1 MQLRYRFAAVVAVG
15 AAVLLAVLRLGNERY
30 AASLCVAVV
39 AAALLFL
46 LCGTKPF
53 EQRAVFGNTGLA
65 TAAAA
70 ALTGTVLI
78 VSAVSD
84 VVDLSAGM
92 CPYPQPVTLTAI
104 NQLLLFVMIGGGV
117 SSGLFFVFTGIR
129 WFTDRGTSRGLFSG
143 AALLPVLWI
152 WARLIWYMTSFASAA
167 NRFRSLPE
175 VAMLLF
181 EMLFLFVFARYVS
194 GVEEKTPRFV
204 VPVAL
209 CTVLFG
215 VAACIT
221 RFASLVGQNA
231 DRFADTALIT
241 APDIGITVLAAV
253 WVAGQLFGEGEV
265 APPLSLEAEE
275 EPVSDEPQGE
285 VAEESFVLDETSF
298 DGVET
303 EEEEEEVL
311 EGERRPLELEDI
323 INDIISGKL

>member
-1 MQLRYRFAAVVAVG
+1 MQQRYRFAAVTAVG
-15 AAVLLAVLRLGNERY
+15 AAVLLSVLRLGDKNDV
-30 AASLCVAVV
+30 ASLCVAVV
-39 AAALLFL
+39 SAVVLFL
-46 LCGTKPF
+46 LCGVKPF
-53 EQRAVFGNTGLA
+53 EQRAVWGNTGIA

-70 ALTGTVLI
+70 ALTGTVLV

-84 VVDLSAGM
+84 AVDLSAGVY
-92 CPYPQPVTLTAI
+92 PYPQPVTLTAL

-117 SSGLFFVFTGIR
+117 ASGLFFVFTGVR
-129 WFTDRGTSRGLFSG
+129 WFSERATSRGLLGG

-204 VPVAL
+204 IPVAL

-221 RFASLVGQNA
+221 RFASLVSQNA
-231 DRFADTALIT
+231 DHFADTALIT
-241 APDIGITVLAAV
+241 APDIGITVLAAA
-253 WVAGQLFGEGEV
+253 WVVGQLFGEGEV
-265 APPLSLEAEE
+265 APLCPETEE
-275 EPVSDEPQGE
+275 ELAADEPQS
-285 VAEESFVLDETSF
+285 EEAKQPFVLDESLF
-298 DGVET
+298 DDIET
-303 EEEEEEVL
+303 DDGEEEIVD
-311 EGERRPLELEDI
+311 GERRPPELEDI
-323 INDIISGKL
+323 INDIISGKR